1 MIRVLHGEQDGR
13 PWDFVDVG
21 QVEPVAVIGLQF
33 LDGDLDTFVAGVVL
47 NAPAA
52 SVVLGFF
59 CGHGWELD
67 VVDLMPEFLEAL
79 QVLLEIKLFGM
90 AGEREVE
97 LDDDKGVDDMEQLV
111 ESNFKVV
118 KLGVE

>member
-1 MIRVLHGEQDGR
+1 
-13 PWDFVDVG
+13 
-21 QVEPVAVIGLQF
+21 
-33 LDGDLDTFVAGVVL
+33 
-47 NAPAA
+47 
-52 SVVLGFF
+52 
-59 CGHGWELD
+59 
-67 VVDLMPEFLEAL
+67 MPEFLEAL